1 MTALEQQ
8 VGDLIPPS
16 GPMTGPFGVP
26 RGLNPMGI
34 PHPTMVQQREQPK
47 RPGKKEGEV
56 PTEEE
61 VRARLLQVAQGHTN
75 GNDGGAS
82 SFNAEAPVFVPRG
95 APQALDRFSAPVA
108 AAVTPAALEASEAAV
123 LDVPEE

>member
-1 MTALEQQ
+1 
-8 VGDLIPPS
+8 
-16 GPMTGPFGVP
+16 
-26 RGLNPMGI
+26 MGI

-47 RPGKKEGEV
+47 RPGNKEGEL

-61 VRARLLQVAQGHTN
+61 VRARLLQAAQGHTN

-95 APQALDRFSAPVA
+95 APQAVDRSSAPVSA
-108 AAVTPAALEASEAAV
+108 TVTLPAMEAPEAAV
-123 LDVPEE
+123 LDVPEEPGEVEAAATEEVADHAPAPAAGEAEDEEE